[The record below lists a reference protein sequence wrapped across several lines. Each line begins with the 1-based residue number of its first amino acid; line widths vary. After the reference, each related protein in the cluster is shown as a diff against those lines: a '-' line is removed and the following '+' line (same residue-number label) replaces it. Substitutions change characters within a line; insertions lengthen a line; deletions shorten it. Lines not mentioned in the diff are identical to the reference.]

1 METVQVPEQS
11 SSISNYYLWEVPG
24 KQIAIQLDF
33 GVVDRLLV
41 EVMRGFG
48 AIPRRGAEVG
58 GILLGSAERGDRTI
72 IRIDDFEPVACEHRR
87 GPSYLLSDA
96 DRVLYE
102 EALLRHR
109 PSPGKQIYAVG
120 CYRSHT
126 REGISLSPEDLEHF
140 QKYFPDPAS
149 AFLLV
154 KPFATKV
161 SVGGFFFREEGG
173 YVHSEAPYHDFPFR
187 RRELGGGAS
196 PGVKGREAHSPS
208 PSRPETTRQAAANEA
223 YPAPPRQPAAM
234 DQPALLDSPPAMDDE
249 AEPTFPDFDAAS
261 TSASTTEEPESPAR
275 RFRKRNV
282 WIPLSFVFLLMG
294 VLVGMQL
301 AFMYRPLKSA
311 GMLDNVYRLSLGV
324 SRAGND
330 LHVRWDRTSPA
341 VSMAQRGV
349 LTIEDGSFRGTVDLD
364 VIQLQNPNV
373 YYRHI
378 TGLVRFRLEVF
389 VKDHASVVETLEWRQ

>member
-1 METVQVPEQS
+1 METVQVPEPS
-11 SSISNYYLWEVPG
+11 SSISNYYLWEAPG
-24 KQIAIQLDF
+24 KSVSIYLDF
-33 GVVDRLLV
+33 GVVDKLLV

-58 GILLGSAERGDRTI
+58 GILLGTAETGDRTI
-72 IRIDDFEPVACEHRR
+72 IRIDDFEPVATEHRR
-87 GPSYLLSDA
+87 GPSYLLSETD
-96 DRVLYE
+96 VTQYE
-102 EALLRHR
+102 EALVRHR
-109 PSPGKQIYAVG
+109 YAPERRTYAVG

-126 REGISLSPEDLEHF
+126 REGLALSAEDLEHF

-154 KPFATKV
+154 KPFATRV
-161 SVGGFFFREEGG
+161 SVAGFFFREEGG
-173 YVHSEAPYHDFPFR
+173 QIHAEAPYHEFPFR
-187 RRELGGGAS
+187 RRELGGGATPTS
-196 PGVKGREAHSPS
+196 RNRESVAGTVTSRSEPPPASQPATAVFPEPGER
-208 PSRPETTRQAAANEA
+208 AAAQPVAFDYSPE
-223 YPAPPRQPAAM
+223 PAQVDDTSDSTDDLLAVPD
-234 DQPALLDSPPAMDDE
+234 DQ
-249 AEPTFPDFDAAS
+249 
-261 TSASTTEEPESPAR
+261 ESPVR

-301 AFMYRPLKSA
+301 AFMYRPMKSA
-311 GMLDNVYRLSLGV
+311 GMLDSAYRLSLGV

-341 VSMAQRGV
+341 VTSAQRGV

-378 TGLVRFRLEVF
+378 TGLVKFRLEVF

>member
-24 KQIAIQLDF
+24 KHIAIQLDF

-58 GILLGSAERGDRTI
+58 GILLGSAEAGDRTI
-72 IRIDDFEPVACEHRR
+72 IRIGDFEPVACEHRR

-109 PSPGKQIYAVG
+109 PGPGKQIYAVG

-140 QKYFPDPAS
+140 EKYFPGPAS
-149 AFLLV
+149 TFLLV

-161 SVGGFFFREEGG
+161 SVAGFFFREEGG
-173 YVHSEAPYHDFPFR
+173 YIHSEAPYQDFPFR

-196 PGVKGREAHSPS
+196 PGATRRDASSQSPL
-208 PSRPETTRQAAANEA
+208 SRPEAVRQLPVNQAYPEPPQQAAA
-223 YPAPPRQPAAM
+223 M
-234 DQPALLDSPPAMDDE
+234 DHDSMDSPPAMDYG
-249 AEPTFPDFDAAS
+249 AEPAFPEFDAENNNPA
-261 TSASTTEEPESPAR
+261 TTQEVESSAR

-282 WIPLSFVFLLMG
+282 WIPLSFIFLLMG

-311 GMLDNVYRLSLGV
+311 GLLDNAYRLSLGV

-341 VSMAQRGV
+341 VTMAQRGV